1 VVLPLVLAQGAPQSW
16 RTVMAQWQV
25 TRAERTADDAWIYEV
40 TAGARGFARV
50 RRDRGMWAIS
60 SDGQWAAPVPDDA
73 ASRLTLKEQIDVMSA
88 VHQYAL
94 RNQQWTQLDGD
105 PFAACN
111 EEEW

>member
-1 VVLPLVLAQGAPQSW
+1 
-16 RTVMAQWQV
+16 MAQWQV

-60 SDGQWAAPVPDDA
+60 SNGQWAA
-73 ASRLTLKEQIDVMSA
+73 ASRLTLREQIDVMSA